1 MALQQPLAMKKGT
14 TLSYNKK
21 AEVGMVEK
29 LSARRSIINPFALL
43 SEKR

>member
-21 AEVGMVEK
+21 AEISLFEK
-29 LSARRSIINPFALL
+29 LSAMKNAL
-43 SEKR
+43 